1 MIFISIFFFN
11 ILIDSIFLMPSFNW
25 FHSFVQQGKKVVQ
38 KVDVRIANVFI
49 VFLKLDLVLQGL
61 IEVKID
67 KGTPCLGTSNLGA
80 QIKVIKIGHP
90 N

>member
-1 MIFISIFFFN
+1 
-11 ILIDSIFLMPSFNW
+11 MPSFNW
-25 FHSFVQQGKKVVQ
+25 FHSFAQQEKKVVQ
-38 KVDVRIANVFI
+38 KVDVHIANAFI

-67 KGTPCLGTSNLGA
+67 KGTSCLGTSNLGA